1 MKRFWSILLPLAAA
15 GLLAACSGVSLT
27 GPNVTLLAP
36 AVRGQVVDDATGEPL
51 HGARVGREPLPPPTS
66 ARTET
71 GAQRLASR
79 DPATRTRRDGTFNLP
94 AVRSAHLLL
103 SDDRLPD
110 RRLVIEQRGFM
121 MFETNL
127 PKLKAGPDGRVPEM
141 DVGVVRL
148 APIQ

>member
-51 HGARVGREPLPPPTS
+51 RGARVGREPLPPPPS

-71 GAQRLASR
+71 GAQRLATR
-79 DPATRTRRDGTFNLP
+79 DPAARRARKGGGGGGRPPPPRRGP
-94 AVRSAHLLL
+94 AATAPSTCPPSA
-103 SDDRLPD
+103 
-110 RRLVIEQRGFM
+110 RRICC
-121 MFETNL
+121 
-127 PKLKAGPDGRVPEM
+127 
-141 DVGVVRL
+141 
-148 APIQ
+148 